1 MPSEAETAAILT
13 PSPKISLSSTMMTDM
28 DADTKFDPL
37 GLRRRRILLNH
48 AALHLDGAS
57 GCIEDAGELDQ
68 HAIAARFNDPPGG
81 IEQGPSSGLEV
92 SQCALLR
99 RH

>member
-1 MPSEAETAAILT
+1 
-13 PSPKISLSSTMMTDM
+13 MTDM

-57 GCIEDAGELDQ
+57 GGIEDAGELDQ
-68 HAIAARFNDPPGG
+68 HAIAARTIRLVG
-81 IEQGPSSGLEV
+81 SSRD
-92 SQCALLR
+92 LLAVLR
-99 RH
+99 